1 LPSRFCIHENAMR
14 LVDFAIVRALSSLKS
29 FFPRPSEGN
38 RDAVAVLKM
47 Q

>member
-1 LPSRFCIHENAMR
+1 MR
-14 LVDFAIVRALSSLKS
+14 LVDFAIVRALSSPKS

-38 RDAVAVLKM
+38 RDAVAVLTIVLTIALSM